1 LDRINPSISPQLAA
15 IVARCLA
22 RNPNDR
28 YADMDALIN
37 ALDHPESVDL
47 SILDKLNT
55 STDSSQSLMQI
66 QTIKGVLA
74 GLGIV
79 VILVVIALFLQ
90 QFQR

>member
-1 LDRINPSISPQLAA
+1 
-15 IVARCLA
+15 
-22 RNPNDR
+22 
-28 YADMDALIN
+28 MDALIN